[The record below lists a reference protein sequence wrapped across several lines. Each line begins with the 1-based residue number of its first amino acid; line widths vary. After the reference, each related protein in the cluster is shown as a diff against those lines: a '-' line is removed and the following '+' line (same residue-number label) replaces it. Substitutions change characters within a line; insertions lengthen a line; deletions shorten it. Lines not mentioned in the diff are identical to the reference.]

1 MNRIYRSIWNA
12 TLGAWVAAP
21 ETARGTGGTSSQE
34 AGGTLPPIG
43 ARVLR
48 RSRLAIAVAAV
59 CGSVGMGSAAWAA
72 GNVDTGSGLVFN
84 GLTDEAVS
92 DIYVGAGSITKNGT
106 ASLTLNGASAFT
118 GGVVLNAGSLVVG
131 DNQALGSGAL
141 TVGGSATL
149 DSGSALVLGN
159 NVILHGGLTVAGGKD
174 LGLNGTLSG
183 NGSLV
188 KSGLSTLTLG
198 GDNTFSGGVRLNA
211 GTLNLASSTGLG
223 SGALT
228 AAGGIFN
235 NTVAANLGNAV
246 HLLGSLTLSGA
257 QDLVLSGVIDGTGNL
272 AKTGTGNLFLFC
284 DNSYTG
290 NTFLLG
296 GTTTVG
302 SNTAFGTGNVT
313 TGFAGLDSNAA
324 VNLAN
329 NFSLLGALTIGGTS
343 DLTLSGTLNGA
354 GGSLAKNGAGTLTLL
369 GSNHYSAGTV
379 LNAGTLAVGQNDS
392 LGSGNLTVGGAST
405 LAAANNGVALSNSIQ
420 TDSSLTIDGANN
432 LTLNSVISGSGS
444 LTKNG
449 TSTLTLNGANTYNG
463 GTTLN
468 GGTVVVGNNSAF
480 GTGAVVANPGNTATT
495 VRNTQTRILN
505 NTFVVDGNLSLETN
519 NELQLVGALNG
530 SGTLTKTGSDE
541 VLLLSAGNFN
551 GDIDVKAGYVT
562 AIAPNALGDLRSAS
576 LAAGAGL
583 TVDGNISIGSL
594 SGQGV
599 MRITNGQVSV
609 GGNNLDSVFAG
620 TVTANGGFNKI
631 GAGVLELAGT
641 SDHTG
646 ANTVSAGTLKVTGA
660 LSGSGGLSVDAG
672 ATLTGSGSI
681 NGTTTLADGATLAG
695 YSGQT
700 LTFNNLVLS
709 QNSIVNFNLGSPVTG
724 GTALFNVNSDLTMAG
739 TFNIADFGGLGNGVY
754 RLFDYGGSLTDNGV
768 TFGTVPTGVDVSEL
782 TLLTGTQ
789 NQVNLL
795 VSSPNLVIQ
804 FWDGVGTTSN
814 GLVQGGSGV
823 WDSTTNNWAEH
834 DGFGNLDWQGNF
846 AVFQGATGTVTV
858 DGQQTV
864 SGMQFMTDGYHL
876 VAGTNGSLNINNR
889 NGTYFA
895 VRTDNG
901 VTATLDVPLTGAGTL
916 NKLDV
921 GTLVLNGVNT
931 YSGGTLLNGGT
942 LVLGNDSALGTGS
955 LTTAAGTTLDS
966 NQAVTIGN
974 AVTVNGALNLA
985 GSNDLTLNGVVSG
998 SGGLVKNGNGY
1009 LTLGGVNTFTGGVQL
1024 NAGRLILDTNGSPGT
1039 GVLTAA
1045 NGTSLDTRR
1054 ALTVANTI
1062 NLAGNLTVIGS
1073 YDLTLNGQINGAGS
1087 LTKQGSNTLA
1097 LYGANSFSG
1106 GVNLQ
1111 GGILDLGHAWSLGSG
1126 ALTVSGASVLDT
1138 KSAFALDNAI
1148 QLNAALTL
1156 TGSND
1161 LTLNGVV
1168 NGTGSLTKNGLGTL
1182 VLSGAN
1188 SYSGGTTIHAG
1199 RLVAA
1204 SSQALGLGNVTVN
1217 AGAGLDVARGVGLS
1231 VGGDLLLQSGSSF
1244 RTYIGCNCSSTNV
1257 AGVATVAGSALYVSN
1272 TLDSSV
1278 DFQVGQTYTI
1288 LHAAGG
1294 LWGQFATTT
1303 SNYAYLD
1310 AALTYTTNDVLLQL
1324 KRKTTSGG
1332 NTGGGNTGGGT
1343 IRFADLAETGN
1354 QRQAAQGIESLPS
1367 THALYKYV
1375 ETLPAGTPA
1384 AAFNSLSGDTHA
1396 TVGGSLVGL
1405 GAFAPGLSSKHLLGN
1420 LTAGMHAGAP
1430 VAQSD
1435 GALPASA
1442 WPSSKALPAWA
1453 EVVGHWQRYDGD
1465 GNAAQLKQRTTG
1477 LFLGMDQEVG
1487 TSGWR
1492 LGGSLGYTN
1501 ASGKVADRSSES
1513 DVNSYSAAVYGGKSF
1528 GTGTGPRINV
1538 LGGLAYTWHDI
1549 ETTRRVSS
1557 LGQTLK
1563 ADYSAH
1569 TAQLFAEV
1577 GYAIGQYDKVGFE
1590 PFAGVSLGQQ
1600 RTGSFQE
1607 HGGFAALQGRS
1618 STDDLASTTLGV
1630 RVHSDFQLAGKEGRL
1645 RATVGWRHAFGDVT
1659 AKKTMAFEGSQN
1671 FTVAGTPLARNT
1683 AVLGLESDVALS
1695 RTAALVLG
1703 YQGEMGSGQRD
1714 HSASVKLRWAF

>member
-21 ETARGTGGTSSQE
+21 ETARSTGGTSSQE

-59 CGSVGMGSAAWAA
+59 CASVGMGSAAWAA
-72 GNVDTGSGLVFN
+72 GSVDTGSGLIFDGQTN
-84 GLTDEAVS
+84 ETAS
-92 DIYVGAGSITKNGT
+92 DTYFGAGSITKNGL
-106 ASLTLNGASAFT
+106 A
-118 GGVVLNAGSLVVG
+118 
-131 DNQALGSGAL
+131 
-141 TVGGSATL
+141 
-149 DSGSALVLGN
+149 
-159 NVILHGGLTVAGGKD
+159 
-174 LGLNGTLSG
+174 
-183 NGSLV
+183 
-188 KSGLSTLTLG
+188 TLTLS

-228 AAGGIFN
+228 AAGGILN

-246 HLLGSLTLSGA
+246 HLLGSLTLNGA

-302 SNTAFGTGNVT
+302 SNTAFGTGSIN
-313 TGFAGLDSNAA
+313 TGIAGLDSSTA
-324 VNLAN
+324 VTLAN
-329 NFSLLGALTIGGTS
+329 NFSLLAALAIGGS
-343 DLTLSGTLNGA
+343 ADLTLSGTLNGA

-505 NTFVVDGNLSLETN
+505 NTFVVDGNLTLDTPA
-519 NELQLVGALNG
+519 ELQFLGALNG

-583 TVDGNISIGSL
+583 TVDGNINIGSL
-594 SGQGV
+594 TGQGV

-620 TVTANGGFNKI
+620 TVTANGGFNKV

-646 ANTVSAGTLKVTGA
+646 VNTVSAGTLKVTGA
-660 LSGSGGLSVDAG
+660 LNGSGGLNVDAG

-681 NGTTTLADGATLAG
+681 NGTTTIADGATLAG

-700 LTFNNLVLS
+700 LSFNSLVLS
-709 QNSIVNFNLGSPVTG
+709 QNSTVNLNLGSPITG
-724 GTALFNVNSDLTMAG
+724 GTELFHVAGPLTMAG

-754 RLFDYGGSLTDNGV
+754 KLFSYGGSLTDNGV
-768 TFGTVPTGVDVSEL
+768 SFGTLPGGVDLSEL
-782 TLLTGTQ
+782 TLLTGTA
-789 NQVNLL
+789 NEVGLL
-795 VSSPNLVIQ
+795 VNSPNLVMQ
-804 FWDGVGTTSN
+804 FWDGIDTTSN
-814 GLVQGGSGV
+814 GLIEGGSGV
-823 WDSTTNNWAEH
+823 WGPSTANWVYY
-834 DGFGNLDWQGNF
+834 DGFTNLDWQGNF

-864 SGMQFMTDGYHL
+864 SGMQFRTDGYHL
-876 VAGTNGSLNINNR
+876 VAGTNGSLNIENR
-889 NGTYFA
+889 NGSTFA

-921 GTLVLNGVNT
+921 GTLVLNGANSYT
-931 YSGGTLLNGGT
+931 GGTQLNGGT

-955 LTTAAGTTLDS
+955 LTTASGTTLDS
-966 NQAVTIGN
+966 NTAVKLGN
-974 AVTVNGALNLA
+974 AVAVNGALTLG

-998 SGGLVKNGNGY
+998 NGGLVKNGAGV
-1009 LTLGGVNTFTGGVQL
+1009 LTLGNVNTFDGGVQL
-1024 NAGRLILDTNGSPGT
+1024 NAGRLIVGAAGSL
-1039 GVLTAA
+1039 GVGALTAA
-1045 NGTSLDTRR
+1045 NGTSLDTLG
-1054 ALTVANTI
+1054 ALNVGNTV
-1062 NLAGNLTVIGS
+1062 NLAGNLTVVGS
-1073 YDLTLNGQINGAGS
+1073 YDLTLNGLINGTGS

-1126 ALTVSGASVLDT
+1126 ALTVNGASLLDT

-1161 LTLNGVV
+1161 LALNGVV

-1188 SYSGGTTIHAG
+1188 IYSGGTTVHAG

-1324 KRKTTSGG
+1324 KRKTTSGGNTGGG

-1501 ASGKVADRSSES
+1501 ANGKVADRSSES

-1549 ETTRRVSS
+1549 ETTRKVTS

-1590 PFAGVSLGQQ
+1590 PFAAVSLGQQ

-1607 HGGFAALQGRS
+1607 RGGFAALKGRS

-1659 AKKTMAFEGSQN
+1659 TKKTMAFEGGQN
-1671 FTVAGTPLARNT
+1671 FTVAGSPLARNT
-1683 AVLGLESDVALS
+1683 AVLGLEADVALS
-1695 RTAALVLG
+1695 RSAALVLG

-1714 HSASVKLRWAF
+1714 HSANVKLRWAF